1 MLSHLQNFHWFVL
14 GGHKF
19 HHTGEAAGII
29 EPLDPKLSDHLK
41 SLILSEYNRPRDLQR
56 RSTEFVRENFSNDV
70 TMNRYR
76 RRYFPS
82 RMQVYVILD

>member
-1 MLSHLQNFHWFVL
+1 ML

-19 HHTGEAAGII
+19 HHTVEAACII
-29 EPLDPKLSDHLK
+29 EPLDPKLSDNLK
-41 SLILSEYNRPRDLQR
+41 SLILSGYNRPRDLQR
-56 RSTEFVRENFSNDV
+56 RATEFVRENFPNDA

-82 RMQVYVILD
+82 RMQIYVILDLV